1 MSKYRDVRRRHD
13 IHHRIYEAIKAR
25 EPWRAETLMRGR
37 VAGIKASLVKALTE
51 RGKDDPQ
58 QARMGIHVEFGL
70 RRLVTFR
77 SPICMPA
84 CNY

>member
-1 MSKYRDVRRRHD
+1 M
-13 IHHRIYEAIKAR
+13 
-25 EPWRAETLMRGR
+25 AETSQ
-37 VAGIKASLVKALTE
+37 GIRASLVKTLTE

-58 QARMGIHVEFGL
+58 QARMEIHVEFGL

-84 CNY
+84 CK